1 MVSNSTKAKT
11 KVVIVGGFAGGEQA
25 KRLAEIEMLFAA
37 SQGHFL
43 RGAVNPK

>member
-11 KVVIVGGFAGGEQA
+11 KVVIAGERA
-25 KRLAEIEMLFAA
+25 KRLAEIEKLFAA
-37 SQGHFL
+37 PQGHFL